1 MYTKHLK
8 KTKKGGAGGAILI
21 RILVITLLVVM
32 PLIPTQIVS
41 AQCEIP
47 PCPTETPA
55 PPPPPTSTPYY
66 GPTIVNPFGSTPT
79 PSVAGDCPTGF
90 LEPNREVSMKW
101 LNQCKQCVPEIR
113 SSIPTFAPLPTMDW
127 EDFLHA
133 TAAPA
138 NTITPNAPPV
148 TPTPQGNQIT
158 AKQGL
163 PADHWYDLLKDITMT
178 STALKVNGGWLKYPD
193 ANTYWYYQQGTT
205 NELTFGL
212 SINGTYKIDTRN
224 DAELGTESGMAIT
237 FTVGGYGPLATFEVI
252 ESDIPELPTGTIFDL
267 GSPDYKQY
275 IAFKRD
281 IGHHVE
287 GTFSLSINVT
297 SPGINRN
304 GQPIFGASINSWG
317 STLNYDVTSNW
328 MWRTEPFI
336 PVNKGYCS
344 NYGYADN
351 LPGGGEGYGKPLVGL
366 PNINVWQGECI
377 DFIPPFEWFR
387 DSSGSFLFDADLTF
401 PGIGLCPVW
410 VEIEPLEILDITIP
424 FEILIVPALMFIFSL
439 IFKL

>member
-8 KTKKGGAGGAILI
+8 KIKKGGAGGAILI

-32 PLIPTQIVS
+32 PLIPTQTVS

-101 LNQCKQCVPEIR
+101 LNQCKKCVPEIR
-113 SSIPTFAPLPTMDW
+113 SSIPTFAPYPTFDIN
-127 EDFLHA
+127 DFINA
-133 TAAPA
+133 TAVPA
-138 NTITPNAPPV
+138 LTPTPVLTPTVDPNSDFAYSVLGTNIPPDTSFTTTGQVFNINRGTRTDFPIKYGVIETYHLDRASIRSTQGGGISIYFLAHMYGGALGVDVTIVESNFPTLSAGTTFHINAGATATYTRSFPVTNSGVYHDFYDDVNYTIKYNVSINSVNSARNDLPSIRTTWGQGGMYSVWTGINMTRIWSRSPVTITPP
-148 TPTPQGNQIT
+148 
-158 AKQGL
+158 
-163 PADHWYDLLKDITMT
+163 Y
-178 STALKVNGGWLKYPD
+178 
-193 ANTYWYYQQGTT
+193 
-205 NELTFGL
+205 
-212 SINGTYKIDTRN
+212 
-224 DAELGTESGMAIT
+224 
-237 FTVGGYGPLATFEVI
+237 
-252 ESDIPELPTGTIFDL
+252 
-267 GSPDYKQY
+267 
-275 IAFKRD
+275 
-281 IGHHVE
+281 
-287 GTFSLSINVT
+287 
-297 SPGINRN
+297 
-304 GQPIFGASINSWG
+304 AS
-317 STLNYDVTSNW
+317 
-328 MWRTEPFI
+328 
-336 PVNKGYCS
+336 GYCS
-344 NYGYADN
+344 TYAYADN
-351 LPGGGEGYGKPLVGL
+351 GPGGEGYGEPLVGL

-387 DSSGSFLFDADLTF
+387 DSSGSFLFDADLSF

-424 FEILIVPALMFIFSL
+424 FEILIVPALMFVFSL